1 VNTFRSPSAPSEVGH
16 SLLRKVNPARL
27 LARRANGIFI
37 ADNRK
42 ARIGSDLFRAACG
55 MGLEGIVSSAS
66 GFPGRPVALLDITK
80 NPASPTMTRGKNIDW
95 SERL

>member
-1 VNTFRSPSAPSEVGH
+1 MGH

-42 ARIGSDLFRAACG
+42 AGIGSDLFRAACG
-55 MGLEGIVSSAS
+55 MGLEAIVSSAP
-66 GFPGRPVALLDITK
+66 GFPGRPVTVKKELYVADHDDLVRTTLATGR
-80 NPASPTMTRGKNIDW
+80 P
-95 SERL
+95 